1 MLQVVGML
9 VSRYFR
15 YVVKD
20 QKGVTAIEYSLIAAL
35 IAIGIIFSAGAV
47 GDSVVKVFTD
57 ISNAL
62 DPVVD
67 PPPAP

>member
-1 MLQVVGML
+1 MLQMVGML

-35 IAIGIIFSAGAV
+35 IAVGIIVAVSTV
-47 GDSVVKVFTD
+47 GDDIVKVFED
-57 ISNAL
+57 ISLQLN
-62 DPVVD
+62 PVVVG
-67 PPPAP
+67 P